1 MPQTRFGRSNTV
13 VLVALIIFA
22 MNVTKAYAQNI
33 PDPTQPTGWS
43 DSYSVNGQCY
53 CDTNFDHGLSSVTVE
68 TNDGRQTVPEICA
81 AIRSTFGNG
90 PQQGRL
96 YFNTVQCGHGPV
108 NNAADETACPGIPR
122 ASGNFTGSR
131 CSETGATWNLDQLF
145 LADSSPTETS
155 SPIEAPPIELPSME
169 ASETEQT
176 PVPVEAPDSEIPVL
190 VFDICASSASDPDG
204 DGFGFENNQ
213 SCIVDSDAGTDP
225 TDPAGQT
232 PAVPAPAA
240 ASTPEFAI
248 CSSSDSDP
256 DGDGFGFENNQ
267 SCIVASDAGTDP
279 SAPAEQT
286 PAEPTPENSAPAAPP
301 AETVEEPAPDVAQQP
316 QEPDPSLDSC
326 GTTTPN
332 TSFNRA
338 TDLIVLHFDFGRD
351 PDDGHAAV
359 ADRVLLDQFGIQ
371 NYWVVSGTNSRWQNN
386 FIDASDTLMDSLFGQ
401 GGWQKA
407 NILND
412 NTWMQA
418 MAASAQR
425 WSETLSNGGDLWIA
439 EGGPADFTSAV
450 LRSMESTVRSC
461 SWEDRI
467 HVIQHSATNETNT
480 GRLLNDQRTDDLDYV
495 RANTDYRKIDDGNAP
510 NGTADLHANNATTAQ
525 NSTFIDLALS
535 GASRVEWQAGF
546 QFLGPGTD
554 SNAPVGNSGGKLDF
568 SDTVELLYILGV
580 PTSQVSDWND
590 FAREYF

>member
-1 MPQTRFGRSNTV
+1 MDSDAGT
-13 VLVALIIFA
+13 
-22 MNVTKAYAQNI
+22 
-33 PDPTQPTGWS
+33 DPTDPAG
-43 DSYSVNGQCY
+43 
-53 CDTNFDHGLSSVTVE
+53 
-68 TNDGRQTVPEICA
+68 
-81 AIRSTFGNG
+81 
-90 PQQGRL
+90 
-96 YFNTVQCGHGPV
+96 
-108 NNAADETACPGIPR
+108 
-122 ASGNFTGSR
+122 
-131 CSETGATWNLDQLF
+131 
-145 LADSSPTETS
+145 
-155 SPIEAPPIELPSME
+155 
-169 ASETEQT
+169 QT
-176 PVPVEAPDSEIPVL
+176 PAEPAPAVPTPEVSAPAATPE
-190 VFDICASSASDPDG
+190 FAICSSSDSDPDG

-232 PAVPAPAA
+232 PADPTPAEQTPEVSAPAT
-240 ASTPEFAI
+240 TPEFAI

-267 SCIVASDAGTDP
+267 SCIVDSDAGTDP

-286 PAEPTPENSAPAAPP
+286 PEEQTPTEPTPAEPTPENTAPAAPP
-301 AETVEEPAPDVAQQP
+301 TETVEEPAPDATQQP
-316 QEPDPSLDSC
+316 QEPDLPLDSC

-359 ADRVLLDQFGIQ
+359 ADRVLLDQFAIQ
-371 NYWVVSGTNSRWQNN
+371 NFWVVSGTNSRWQNN

-412 NTWMQA
+412 TTWMQA

-450 LRSMESTVRSC
+450 LRSIESTVRSC

>member
-1 MPQTRFGRSNTV
+1 MA
-13 VLVALIIFA
+13 VALIVLIATITNFTVA
-22 MNVTKAYAQNI
+22 FAQNI
-33 PDPTQPTGWS
+33 PDPTRPTGWS

-53 CDTNFDHGLSSVTVE
+53 CDTNFDHGLSSVTVL
-68 TNDGRQTVPEICA
+68 TNNGRKTVPEVCA
-81 AIRSTFGNG
+81 TIRSTFGNG

-108 NNAADETACPGIPR
+108 NNAADETVCPGIPR
-122 ASGNFTGSR
+122 ASGNFTGNR
-131 CSETGATWNLDQLF
+131 CFETGATWNLDQLYPG
-145 LADSSPTETS
+145 DSSPSETS
-155 SPIEAPPIELPSME
+155 SSTQAPAIEAPSIETIGSDQGPDAFE
-169 ASETEQT
+169 
-176 PVPVEAPDSEIPVL
+176 VPESEIPVL

-204 DGFGFENNQ
+204 DGFGFENNE
-213 SCIVDSDAGTDP
+213 SCIVDTDAGTDP
-225 TDPAGQT
+225 TVPSVQTLAGPTPEISVPAGT
-232 PAVPAPAA
+232 PG
-240 ASTPEFAI
+240 FAI
-248 CSSSDSDP
+248 CSSIDSDP
-256 DGDGFGFENNQ
+256 DGDGFGFENNLT
-267 SCIVASDAGTDP
+267 CIVDTDAGVDP
-279 SAPAEQT
+279 ATPLIQT
-286 PAEPTPENSAPAAPP
+286 PAEPTPDVSAAQTTEAGEESAPDAL
-301 AETVEEPAPDVAQQP
+301 QQP
-316 QEPDPSLDSC
+316 QQSDLPIDSC
-326 GTTTPN
+326 AATTPN
-332 TSFNRA
+332 TSFNRT

-359 ADRVLLDQFGIQ
+359 ADRVLLDHFAIQ

-386 FIDASDTLMDSLFGQ
+386 FIDTSDTLTDSLFGQ

-418 MAASAQR
+418 IAASALR

-450 LRSMESTVRSC
+450 LRSIESTVRDC
-461 SWEDRI
+461 NWEARI

-480 GRLLNDQRTDDLDYV
+480 GRLLDDQRTDDLAYV
-495 RANTDYRKIDDGNAP
+495 RANTDYHKIDDGNAP

-525 NSTFIDLALS
+525 NSAFIDLALS

-568 SDTVELLYILGV
+568 SDTVELLHILQV
-580 PTSQVSDWND
+580 PTTQVSDWND
-590 FAREYF
+590 FALSLIHI